1 MDEAL
6 LVSAIPVSVRLK
18 NKIGIGLSRQAQSA
32 RGVLL
37 PLESAVAP
45 LCDRKA
51 GVAAEEGFD

>member
-1 MDEAL
+1 M
-6 LVSAIPVSVRLK
+6 SAIPVSVRLK